1 MKKYR
6 LARLVTIC
14 ATALLFA
21 QSQFG
26 FPHNYLS
33 PSATQSQWI
42 GFVPQ
47 DEDFTATIPAAP
59 TMRNYPI
66 YNNSPYDKR
75 EKVLA
80 HHEYSGYGDGLI
92 FVIHSYKAEHPG
104 KLATSQL
111 RLINETDVF
120 QRIQLGDIPADLFR
134 TIVPSRFGSYAKQTL
149 RFMTQKHVYVI
160 ALMTLEENNP
170 AVDRFIT
177 GIRMRNSGDQVMPIA
192 PAPETTSGSVWS
204 AKDVTRKAVVV
215 WKSEPWYTDA
225 ARAHRVVGTV
235 VVQAV
240 FSENGYVTDITV
252 VRGLKDG
259 LDESAI
265 DAARNIRFF
274 PAEKDGKRV
283 GQRTQLEFNFDL
295 Y

>member
-1 MKKYR
+1 MKYP
-6 LARLVTIC
+6 LARLVIIC
-14 ATALLFA
+14 ATALLLA

-26 FPHNYLS
+26 FPHSCLS

-47 DEDFTATIPAAP
+47 DEDFTATIPAGP

-66 YNNSPYDKR
+66 YNSPYDKR

-92 FVIHSYKAEHPG
+92 FIIDSYKAEHPE

-111 RLINETDVF
+111 NLVNETDVF
-120 QRIQLGDIPADLFR
+120 QRIQLGDVTADLFR
-134 TIVPSRFGSYAKQTL
+134 TIVPSRAASYTKQML
-149 RFMTQKHVYVI
+149 RFMTPKHLYVI
-160 ALMTLEENNP
+160 GLMTLEENNP
-170 AVDRFIT
+170 SVDRFIT
-177 GIRMRNSGDQVMPIA
+177 GIRMRSSGDQVTPIEPGA
-192 PAPETTSGSVWS
+192 VTTSTNVLN
-204 AKDVTRKAVVV
+204 AKDVTRKAIVV
-215 WKSEPWYTDA
+215 WKSEPWYTQA
-225 ARAHRVVGTV
+225 ARANRVVGTV

-240 FSENGYVTDITV
+240 FGENGYVTEITV

-259 LDESAI
+259 LNESAI
-265 DAARNIRFF
+265 EAARNIRFF
-274 PAEKDGKRV
+274 PAEKDGRRV
-283 GQRTQLEFNFDL
+283 SQRMLLEYNFDL

>member
-6 LARLVTIC
+6 LARLMMIC
-14 ATALLFA
+14 ATALLLA
-21 QSQFG
+21 QFQFG
-26 FPHNYLS
+26 FPHSYLS
-33 PSATQSQWI
+33 PGATQSQWI

-47 DEDFTATIPAAP
+47 DEDFTATIPAGP

-66 YNNSPYDKR
+66 YNSPYDQR

-80 HHEYSGYGDGLI
+80 HHEYSGYGDGLV
-92 FVIHSYKAEHPG
+92 FVIHSYKAQHPE
-104 KLATSQL
+104 KLSTGQL
-111 RLINETDVF
+111 SLVNETDVF
-120 QRIQLGDIPADLFR
+120 QRIQLGEVTADLFR
-134 TIVPSRFGSYAKQTL
+134 TTVPSRSASYTKHTL
-149 RFMTQKHVYVI
+149 RFMTQKHLYVI
-160 ALMTLEENNP
+160 GLMTLEENNP
-170 AVDRFIT
+170 AVNRFIT
-177 GIRMRNSGDQVMPIA
+177 GIRMRNSGDQVTPIA
-192 PAPETTSGSVWS
+192 PGAETTSSNVWS

-240 FSENGYVTDITV
+240 FGENGYVTDITV

-283 GQRTQLEFNFDL
+283 GQRTLLEFNFDL